1 MIKLGQTVLAEKD
14 FTSESD
20 DDHDDDDHDDD
31 DEHLVMDLPG
41 VE

>member
-20 DDHDDDDHDDD
+20 DDRDDDHDDD